1 MTNDIRTFVE
11 SCKACFRN
19 LLSLP
24 ANKISTDP
32 PSASYGPPMA
42 HVGVDLF
49 EFSGKQYLICVDK
62 WSGCPVYT
70 QLNTVTTRAVIGVL
84 EDWFNILG
92 WPSTI
97 RSDGGPQFLGPFKAW
112 CQDNNIIHELSSPY
126 NPRGN
131 GLAEAAVK
139 NVKHL
144 LQKCSI
150 SRESANKALYFW
162 RNVPRSDGYSPAQ
175 LLFGRRQLTNLPML
189 QKQYEQC
196 DFSSAKEAKDSKK
209 KLKC

>member
-1 MTNDIRTFVE
+1 M
-11 SCKACFRN
+11 
-19 LLSLP
+19 
-24 ANKISTDP
+24 
-32 PSASYGPPMA
+32 
-42 HVGVDLF
+42 
-49 EFSGKQYLICVDK
+49 
-62 WSGCPVYT
+62 
-70 QLNTVTTRAVIGVL
+70 
-84 EDWFNILG
+84 
-92 WPSTI
+92 

-150 SRESANKALYFW
+150 SRESANKALYSW

-196 DFSSAKEAKDSKK
+196 DFSSAKEAKDSNF
-209 KLKC
+209 LKSAEQYNADKVDMSPRSACCNSVL